1 MASGERAA
9 RRYLRAVR
17 RLLPCSR
24 GMKNEIMA
32 PLRSS
37 VGDYLERHPQAD
49 MDQIKAQF
57 GEPMNVAVA
66 CLDNLDKAALL
77 KRYHIRPKILA
88 ATAAALAAALML
100 WVGGLIYSCIELYN
114 VYGALAT
121 RTYVDP
127 RSDQVL
133 YGEGESDGER

>member
-1 MASGERAA
+1 MASDERAA

-32 PLRSS
+32 PLRNG
-37 VGDYLERHPQAD
+37 VGDYLERYPQAG
-49 MDQIKAQF
+49 MDQIKTQF

-66 CLDNLDKAALL
+66 CLDNLDMAALL
-77 KRYHIRPKILA
+77 KRYHMRRKILA

-100 WVGGLIYSCIELYN
+100 WAGMVINECMEAYN
-114 VYGALAT
+114 ASHGDEVITITDLG
-121 RTYVDP
+121 P
-127 RSDQVL
+127 DQ
-133 YGEGESDGER
+133 

>member
-37 VGDYLERHPQAD
+37 VGDYLERYPQAG
-49 MDQIKAQF
+49 MDQIKTQF
-57 GEPMNVAVA
+57 GEPMDVAVA
-66 CLDNLDKAALL
+66 CLDSLDMAALL
-77 KRYHIRPKILA
+77 KRYHMRRKILA
-88 ATAAALAAALML
+88 ATAAALAAALVLSARGIIDAGMEDYNNFHGHL
-100 WVGGLIYSCIELYN
+100 VIEI
-114 VYGALAT
+114 
-121 RTYVDP
+121 VDP
-127 RSDQVL
+127 KPDQAL